1 MEFDLKFSFII
12 FIIYYQYGGRYMKD
26 ELNLIE
32 SQILRIFRNNKK
44 NTDDS
49 MDTKKVLT
57 DSLKALEDN
66 FDVILNSLTEK
77 GYILQSGD
85 KLILTDKGDEYLYRT
100 KLYSDY

>member
-1 MEFDLKFSFII
+1 
-12 FIIYYQYGGRYMKD
+12 MKD

-44 NTDDS
+44 SADDS
-49 MDTKKVLT
+49 LDTKKVLG

-66 FDVILNSLTEK
+66 FDSILNSLSDK
-77 GYILQSGD
+77 GFILKSGD
-85 KLILTDKGDEYLYRT
+85 KLILTDKGDEYLYRS

>member
-1 MEFDLKFSFII
+1 MKFDLKFSFVILI
-12 FIIYYQYGGRYMKD
+12 KYNKCGGKVMKD

-44 NTDDS
+44 NADDS

-77 GYILQSGD
+77 GFILQSGD

>member
-1 MEFDLKFSFII
+1 
-12 FIIYYQYGGRYMKD
+12 MKD

-49 MDTKKVLT
+49 MDTKKVLD

-66 FDVILNSLTEK
+66 FDVILHSLAEK
-77 GYILQSGD
+77 GFVLKSGD

-100 KLYSDY
+100 KLYSDYW

>member
-1 MEFDLKFSFII
+1 
-12 FIIYYQYGGRYMKD
+12 MKD

-49 MDTKKVLT
+49 MDTKKVLN
-57 DSLKALEDN
+57 DSMKALEEN
-66 FDVILNSLTEK
+66 FDVILDSLAEK
-77 GYILQSGD
+77 GFVHKSGD

>member
-1 MEFDLKFSFII
+1 
-12 FIIYYQYGGRYMKD
+12 MKD

-49 MDTKKVLT
+49 MDTKKVLD

-66 FDVILNSLTEK
+66 FDVILDSLAEK
-77 GYILQSGD
+77 GFVRKSGD

-100 KLYSDY
+100 KLYSDF

>member
-1 MEFDLKFSFII
+1 
-12 FIIYYQYGGRYMKD
+12 MKD

-44 NTDDS
+44 NADES
-49 MDTKKVLT
+49 LDTKKVLD
-57 DSLKALEDN
+57 DSLKALSEN
-66 FDVILNSLTEK
+66 FDEILSSLADKGFILN
-77 GYILQSGD
+77 SGD

>member
-1 MEFDLKFSFII
+1 
-12 FIIYYQYGGRYMKD
+12 MKD

-44 NTDDS
+44 NTDES
-49 MDTKKVLT
+49 LDTKKVLD
-57 DSLKALEDN
+57 DSLKALSEN
-66 FDVILNSLTEK
+66 FDIILSSLADK
-77 GYILQSGD
+77 GFILKSGD